1 MGVHISGII
10 VDLFGGKKENNEGD
24 DASSKV
30 NQVPLIQ
37 ADFDLCTQ
45 NS

>member
-10 VDLFGGKKENNEGD
+10 VDLCVCGLFGGKKENNEGD

-30 NQVPLIQ
+30 NQVPLIPV
-37 ADFDLCTQ
+37 FT
-45 NS
+45 